1 MASAYALVYPSV
13 FEGFG
18 VPVVEAMKCEV
29 PVLTSA
35 GTSMQEIGEDA
46 ALYFDASSHTDMAE
60 KLMLIYKDEEL
71 RKSLIQKGKAIAKKY
86 SWKKSAE
93 LLWECIL
100 KAREQN

>member
-1 MASAYALVYPSV
+1 
-13 FEGFG
+13 
-18 VPVVEAMKCEV
+18 
-29 PVLTSA
+29 
-35 GTSMQEIGEDA
+35 
-46 ALYFDASSHTDMAE
+46 MAE

-93 LLWECIL
+93 LLWECII